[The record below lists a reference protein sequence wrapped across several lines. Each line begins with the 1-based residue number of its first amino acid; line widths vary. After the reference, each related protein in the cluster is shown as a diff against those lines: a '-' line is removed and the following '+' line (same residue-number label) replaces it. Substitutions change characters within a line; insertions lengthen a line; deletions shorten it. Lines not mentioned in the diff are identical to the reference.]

1 MYRGSAGHRFAASY
15 NGRLDLAPA
24 PHPGPAVKKN
34 VQTRYDVSTDRTDA
48 PPIRCRAGPGAP
60 PRYHEGGLRGS
71 GERAQ
76 AAHDAGGPSAL
87 SPGRAAPG
95 DRFQGDAV
103 SSPSELTASPS
114 FSACFHCGLPVPDG
128 ACYPVQ
134 FEGETKAAC
143 CRGCQAVAQ
152 TIIDSGQGAYYHHRT
167 ALPATPQ
174 QAEAELAQLGL
185 YDLPEIQ
192 ESFVRVE
199 AENVREAALILENIV
214 CAACIWLN
222 ERHIAALPGVLSVE
236 INYATRRARV
246 RWDASRIQL
255 SAILKA
261 VSDIGYIAHP
271 FDPGRS
277 DDIHRRERNTAIKRL
292 AIAGLGMMQVMMY
305 ALPTYTATDMTDD
318 IRLMMRWASL
328 ILTIPV
334 VFYSAWPFF
343 IGAWRDLARRLLGMD
358 VPVAL
363 GIGTA
368 FVASVYSTFS
378 GHGEVYYDS
387 VTMFVFLLL
396 TGRFLEMNA
405 RRRAGA
411 AVEELVKLIP
421 AATTRLP
428 RWPARDEEQVPAARL
443 AVGDHVLVR
452 PGETL
457 PADGTV
463 VDGESA
469 VSEALLTG
477 ESLPVT
483 KTAGAKVVG
492 GSLNQSSPLV
502 VRVDRVGA
510 DTRLASIVR
519 LLDRAQSEKPRI
531 GQLAD
536 RAAAWFVGLLLVTT
550 FFIGLAW
557 YHIDASRALWIVVSV
572 LVVTCPCALGLATPA
587 ALTTGTGRL
596 TRLGLLTTRG
606 HALETLARATD
617 LVFDKTGTLTLGRLS
632 VRRVVPLNGRSEEE
646 VRALAASLEA
656 GSEHPIAR
664 AIREAAGAVLAAS
677 DIRNTPG
684 RGVEGVIDG
693 RAYRLGTP
701 RFAAG
706 SDTPPPPPDA
716 DGGESWVALS
726 ENGALIAWIAL
737 ADALRPDAAAA
748 LTALRKQGL
757 RLHLLSGDAAPAVEA
772 VARQLGIDNW
782 RAGAL
787 PEDKLAYVKT
797 LQDEGRIVAM
807 VGDGINDAPVLAG
820 AQVSIAM
827 GEGADVAQAA
837 ADMVMLG
844 SRLGTLAEGIALARK
859 TQQIIRQNLAWALG
873 YNLIAIPAAALGH
886 VTPWLAGIG
895 MSASSL
901 LVVLNALRLS
911 DYGQAPEARPAAGPA
926 YLADR

>member
-1 MYRGSAGHRFAASY
+1 VSH
-15 NGRLDLAPA
+15 
-24 PHPGPAVKKN
+24 PHGL
-34 VQTRYDVSTDRTDA
+34 TDA
-48 PPIRCRAGPGAP
+48 P
-60 PRYHEGGLRGS
+60 
-71 GERAQ
+71 
-76 AAHDAGGPSAL
+76 
-87 SPGRAAPG
+87 
-95 DRFQGDAV
+95 
-103 SSPSELTASPS
+103 S
-114 FSACFHCGLPVPDG
+114 FSGCFHCGLPVPDG
-128 ACYPVQ
+128 AHYPIQ
-134 FEGETKAAC
+134 FENQTKQTC

-152 TIIDSGQGAYYHHRT
+152 TIIDSGQGAYYTHRT
-167 ALPATPQ
+167 ALPATARE
-174 QAEAELAQLGL
+174 AEAELAQMGL

-192 ESFVRVE
+192 ESFVRTE
-199 AENVREAALILENIV
+199 SENIREAALILENIV

-222 ERHIAALPGVLSVE
+222 ERHIAGLPGVLSVE

-246 RWDASRIQL
+246 RWDNSRIQL

-277 DDIHRRERNTAIKRL
+277 DDIYKRERNTAIKRL

-305 ALPTYTATDMTDD
+305 ALPSYTATDMTDE
-318 IRLMMRWASL
+318 IRLLMRWASL
-328 ILTIPV
+328 VLTIPV
-334 VFYSAWPFF
+334 VLYSAWPFF
-343 IGAWRDLARRLLGMD
+343 IGAWRDLKRRMLGMD

-363 GIGTA
+363 GVGTA

-378 GHGEVYYDS
+378 GDGEVYYDS

-428 RWPARDEEQVPAARL
+428 HWPARDEEQVPVARL

-457 PADGTV
+457 PADGV
-463 VDGESA
+463 VVEGDSA
-469 VSEALLTG
+469 VSEAMLTG
-477 ESLPVT
+477 ESLPVS
-483 KTAGAKVVG
+483 KNAHAKVVG
-492 GSLNQSSPLV
+492 GSLNQASPLV
-502 VRVDRVGA
+502 VRVDKLGA

-536 RAAAWFVGLLLVTT
+536 RAAAWFVGLLLLIT
-550 FFIGLAW
+550 FFVGLAW
-557 YHIDASRALWIVVSV
+557 YFVDPSRTLWIVVSI

-587 ALTTGTGRL
+587 ALTTATGRL

-617 LVFDKTGTLTLGRLS
+617 LVFDKTGTLTHGRLS
-632 VRRVVPLNGRSEEE
+632 VRRVVPLGGRSAEE
-646 VRALAASLEA
+646 VGRIAAALEA

-664 AIREAAGAVLAAS
+664 ALCQGLPEAASIPAGN
-677 DIRNTPG
+677 IRNTPG
-684 RGVEGVIDG
+684 RGVEGTISG
-693 RAYRLGTP
+693 RTYRLGSP
-701 RFAAG
+701 RFAAAG
-706 SDTPPPPPDA
+706 APPPES
-716 DGGESWVALS
+716 DGGASWVALAE
-726 ENGALIAWIAL
+726 ENEPIAWFAL
-737 ADALRPDAAAA
+737 ADTPRADADAALSALR
-748 LTALRKQGL
+748 RQGL
-757 RLHLLSGDAAPAVEA
+757 RLHLLSGDAEGAVKA
-772 VARQLGIDNW
+772 TAQQLGIDEW
-782 RAGAL
+782 HAGAL
-787 PEDKLAYVKT
+787 PEDKLAYVKA
-797 LQDEGRIVAM
+797 LQQQGRIVAM

-827 GEGADVAQAA
+827 GEGTDVAQAA

-844 SRLGTLAEGIALARK
+844 SRLATLAEGVALARK
-859 TQQIIRQNLAWALG
+859 TQQIIRQNLGWALG
-873 YNLIAIPAAALGH
+873 YNLIAIPAAALGY
-886 VTPWLAGIG
+886 VTPWMAGIG

-911 DYGQAPEARPAAGPA
+911 DFKHKAMSAPAALRSQPST
-926 YLADR
+926 LR

>member
-1 MYRGSAGHRFAASY
+1 V
-15 NGRLDLAPA
+15 
-24 PHPGPAVKKN
+24 PGGAH
-34 VQTRYDVSTDRTDA
+34 Y
-48 PPIRCRAGPGAP
+48 PI
-60 PRYHEGGLRGS
+60 
-71 GERAQ
+71 
-76 AAHDAGGPSAL
+76 
-87 SPGRAAPG
+87 
-95 DRFQGDAV
+95 
-103 SSPSELTASPS
+103 
-114 FSACFHCGLPVPDG
+114 
-128 ACYPVQ
+128 Q
-134 FEGETKAAC
+134 FEGKTRQAC

-152 TIIDSGQGAYYHHRT
+152 TIIDSGQGAYYTHRT
-167 ALPATPQ
+167 VLPASPQ

-192 ESFVRVE
+192 ESFVRTE
-199 AENVREAALILENIV
+199 TENIREAALILENIV

-222 ERHIAALPGVLSVE
+222 ERHIAGLPGVLSVE

-246 RWDASRIQL
+246 RWDNSRIQL

-277 DDIHRRERNTAIKRL
+277 DDIYKRERNTAIKRL

-305 ALPTYTATDMTDD
+305 ALPTYTATDMSAD
-318 IRLMMRWASL
+318 IRLLMSWASL
-328 ILTIPV
+328 VLTIPV
-334 VFYSAWPFF
+334 VGYSAWPFF
-343 IGAWRDLARRLLGMD
+343 IGAWRDLKRRTLGMD

-363 GIGTA
+363 GVGTA

-378 GHGEVYYDS
+378 SHGEVYYDS

-405 RRRAGA
+405 RRRAGV

-428 RWPARDEEQVPAARL
+428 DWPARNEEQVPVARL
-443 AVGDHVLVR
+443 AAGDHVLVR

-457 PADGTV
+457 PADGVV
-463 VDGESA
+463 VDGDSA
-469 VSEALLTG
+469 VSEAMLTG
-477 ESLPVT
+477 ESQPVS
-483 KTAGAKVVG
+483 KGVRAHVVG
-492 GSLNQSSPLV
+492 GSLNQASPLV
-502 VRVDRVGA
+502 VRVDRLGA

-536 RAAAWFVGLLLVTT
+536 RAAAWFVGLLLLITLGV
-550 FFIGLAW
+550 GLAW
-557 YHIDASRALWIVVSV
+557 IVIDPSKALWIVVSV

-587 ALTTGTGRL
+587 ALTTATGRL

-617 LVFDKTGTLTLGRLS
+617 LVFDKTGTLTHGRLS
-632 VRRVVPLNGRSEEE
+632 VRRVVPLGGRSEAE
-646 VRALAASLEA
+646 VSTIAAALEA
-656 GSEHPIAR
+656 GSEHPIAK
-664 AIREAAGAVLAAS
+664 ALREAATPIATAS
-677 DIRNTPG
+677 LVRNTPG
-684 RGVEGVIDG
+684 RGVEGHIDG
-693 RAYRLGTP
+693 HTYRLGSP
-701 RFAAG
+701 RFTAANE
-706 SDTPPPPPDA
+706 TPPAPPES
-716 DGGESWVALS
+716 DGGASWVALADES
-726 ENGALIAWIAL
+726 GLIAWFAL
-737 ADALRPDAAAA
+737 ADTPRTDAPAA
-748 LTALRKQGL
+748 LAALQRQGL
-757 RLHLLSGDAAPAVEA
+757 RLHLLSGDAEA
-772 VARQLGIDNW
+772 TVRNTAQQLGIADW
-782 RAGAL
+782 HAGAL

-844 SRLGTLAEGIALARK
+844 SRLGTLADGVALARK
-859 TQQIIRQNLAWALG
+859 TQRIIRENLGWALA
-873 YNLIAIPAAALGH
+873 YNLVAIPAAALGH
-886 VTPWLAGIG
+886 VTPWIAGIG

-911 DYGQAPEARPAAGPA
+911 DFRPHNEAARGKMQDPALKSQGARP
-926 YLADR
+926 

>member
-1 MYRGSAGHRFAASY
+1 MSDSSE
-15 NGRLDLAPA
+15 RLMNA
-24 PHPGPAVKKN
+24 
-34 VQTRYDVSTDRTDA
+34 
-48 PPIRCRAGPGAP
+48 
-60 PRYHEGGLRGS
+60 
-71 GERAQ
+71 
-76 AAHDAGGPSAL
+76 
-87 SPGRAAPG
+87 
-95 DRFQGDAV
+95 
-103 SSPSELTASPS
+103 PS

-128 ACYPVQ
+128 AAYPIHH
-134 FEGETKAAC
+134 ESETHAAC

-152 TIIDSGQGAYYHHRT
+152 TIIDSGQGAYYTHRT

-192 ESFVRVE
+192 ESFVKTE
-199 AENVREAALILENIV
+199 AENIREAALILENIV

-246 RWDASRIQL
+246 RWDNSRIAL
-255 SAILKA
+255 SSILKA

-277 DDIHRRERNTAIKRL
+277 DEIHARERNTAIKRL

-318 IRLMMRWASL
+318 IRRLMSWASL
-328 ILTIPV
+328 VLTIPV
-334 VFYSAWPFF
+334 VLYSAWPFF
-343 IGAWRDLARRLLGMD
+343 IGAWRDFRRRTLGMD

-363 GIGTA
+363 GVGTA
-368 FVASVYSTFS
+368 FAASVYSTFS

-421 AATTRLP
+421 AIATHLP
-428 RWPARDEEQVPAARL
+428 NWPARDETQVPVARL

-457 PADGTV
+457 PADGIV
-463 VDGESA
+463 VEGDSA
-469 VSEALLTG
+469 VSEAMLTG

-483 KTAGAKVVG
+483 KTRHARVVG
-492 GSLNQSSPLV
+492 GSLNQASPLIV
-502 VRVDRVGA
+502 KVEKLGA
-510 DTRLASIVR
+510 DTRLAAIVR

-536 RAAAWFVGLLLVTT
+536 RAAAWFVGLLLVITALV
-550 FFIGLAW
+550 GAAW
-557 YHIDASRALWIVVSV
+557 YVIDPSRALWIVVSV

-617 LVFDKTGTLTLGRLS
+617 LVLDKTGTLTLGRLS
-632 VRRVVPLNGRSEEE
+632 VRRVVTVDGRDADA
-646 VRALAASLEA
+646 VRVLAAALET

-664 AIREAAGAVLAAS
+664 ALREGVAT
-677 DIRNTPG
+677 DIHATDLRNTPG
-684 RGVEGVIDG
+684 LGVEGRIG
-693 RAYRLGTP
+693 ACHYKLGAP
-701 RFAAG
+701 RFAAP
-706 SDTPPPPPDA
+706 DAVPPDA
-716 DGGESWVALS
+716 DGDAS
-726 ENGALIAWIAL
+726 WIAL
-737 ADALRPDAAAA
+737 ARDGRTLAWFALADTPRPDAAAA
-748 LTALRKQGL
+748 LATLAAQGL
-757 RLHLLSGDAAPAVEA
+757 RLHLLSGDAEPAVRA
-772 VARQLGIDNW
+772 AAAQFGIDDW

-787 PEDKLAYVKT
+787 PEDKLAYVKA
-797 LQDEGRIVAM
+797 LQARGRIVAM

-844 SRLGTLAEGIALARK
+844 NRFATLAEGVALARK
-859 TQQIIRQNLAWALG
+859 TQKIIRENLGWALG
-873 YNLIAIPAAALGH
+873 YNLVAIPAAALGH
-886 VTPWLAGIG
+886 VTPWIAGIG

-911 DYGQAPEARPAAGPA
+911 DFKPVAPPPVREAAAVP
-926 YLADR
+926 R

>member
-1 MYRGSAGHRFAASY
+1 LG
-15 NGRLDLAPA
+15 
-24 PHPGPAVKKN
+24 
-34 VQTRYDVSTDRTDA
+34 
-48 PPIRCRAGPGAP
+48 
-60 PRYHEGGLRGS
+60 
-71 GERAQ
+71 
-76 AAHDAGGPSAL
+76 
-87 SPGRAAPG
+87 
-95 DRFQGDAV
+95 
-103 SSPSELTASPS
+103 
-114 FSACFHCGLPVPDG
+114 CFHCGLPVPDG
-128 ACYPVQ
+128 AHYPIQ
-134 FEGETKAAC
+134 FESETKQAC

-152 TIIDSGQGAYYHHRT
+152 TIIDSGQGAYYTHRT
-167 ALPATPQ
+167 VLPATPQ
-174 QAEAELAQLGL
+174 QAESELAQLGL

-199 AENVREAALILENIV
+199 AENIREAALILENIV

-222 ERHIAALPGVLSVE
+222 ERHIAGLPGVLSVE

-246 RWDASRIQL
+246 RWDNSRIQL

-318 IRLMMRWASL
+318 IRLLMSWASL

-334 VFYSAWPFF
+334 VVYSAWPFF
-343 IGAWRDLARRLLGMD
+343 IGAWRDFKRRMLGMD

-363 GIGTA
+363 GVGTA
-368 FVASVYSTFS
+368 FVASVYSTFT

-428 RWPARDEEQVPAARL
+428 NWPARDEEQVPVARL

-457 PADGTV
+457 PADGEV
-463 VDGESA
+463 VEGDSA
-469 VSEALLTG
+469 VSEAMLTG
-477 ESLPVT
+477 ESLPVS
-483 KTAGAKVVG
+483 KSVHAKVVG
-492 GSLNQSSPLV
+492 GSLNQASPLV
-502 VRVDRVGA
+502 VRVDKLGA

-536 RAAAWFVGLLLVTT
+536 RAAAWFVGLLLVITVVV
-550 FFIGLAW
+550 GLAW
-557 YHIDASRALWIVVSV
+557 YLIDPSRTLWIVVSI

-617 LVFDKTGTLTLGRLS
+617 LVFDKTGTLTHGRLS
-632 VRRVVPLNGRSEEE
+632 VRRVLPLGGRSAED
-646 VRALAASLEA
+646 VSRIAAALEA

-664 AIREAAGAVLAAS
+664 ALREAGSASLSAS
-677 DIRNTPG
+677 DVRNTPG
-684 RGVEGVIDG
+684 RGVEGLIDG
-693 RAYRLGTP
+693 QIYRLGSP
-701 RFAAG
+701 RYAAAG
-706 SDTPPPPPDA
+706 QTLPESDGDQYPESGHA
-716 DGGESWVALS
+716 SWVALAQGD
-726 ENGALIAWIAL
+726 ETIAWFAL
-737 ADALRPDAAAA
+737 ADTLRADAAAA
-748 LTALRKQGL
+748 LAALQQQGV
-757 RLHLLSGDAAPAVEA
+757 RLHLLSGDAEPAVKA
-772 VARQLGIDNW
+772 VAQQLGIDEW
-782 RAGAL
+782 HAGAL
-787 PEDKLAYVKT
+787 PEDKLAYVKE
-797 LQDEGRIVAM
+797 LQQQGRIVAM

-844 SRLGTLAEGIALARK
+844 SRLATLAEGVALARK
-859 TQQIIRQNLAWALG
+859 TQRIIRQNLGWALG
-873 YNLIAIPAAALGH
+873 YNLIAIPAAALGY
-886 VTPWLAGIG
+886 VTPWIAGIG

-911 DYGQAPEARPAAGPA
+911 EFKQEAKPAPVALRSQLSTP
-926 YLADR
+926 R

>member
-1 MYRGSAGHRFAASY
+1 MSTS
-15 NGRLDLAPA
+15 
-24 PHPGPAVKKN
+24 PGL
-34 VQTRYDVSTDRTDA
+34 TDA
-48 PPIRCRAGPGAP
+48 P
-60 PRYHEGGLRGS
+60 
-71 GERAQ
+71 
-76 AAHDAGGPSAL
+76 
-87 SPGRAAPG
+87 
-95 DRFQGDAV
+95 
-103 SSPSELTASPS
+103 S
-114 FSACFHCGLPVPDG
+114 FSGCFHCGLPVPDG
-128 ACYPVQ
+128 AHYPIQ
-134 FEGETKAAC
+134 FEAETKQAC

-152 TIIDSGQGAYYHHRT
+152 TIIDSGQGAYYTHRT
-167 ALPATPQ
+167 VLPATPRE
-174 QAEAELAQLGL
+174 AEAELAQLGL

-192 ESFVRVE
+192 ESFVRTE
-199 AENVREAALILENIV
+199 SEHVREAALILENIV

-246 RWDASRIQL
+246 RWDNSRIQL

-318 IRLMMRWASL
+318 VRLLMSWASL
-328 ILTIPV
+328 VLTIPV
-334 VFYSAWPFF
+334 VGYSAWPFF
-343 IGAWRDLARRLLGMD
+343 IGAWRDVKRRMLGMD

-363 GIGTA
+363 GVGTA

-428 RWPARDEEQVPAARL
+428 HWPARDEEQVPVARL

-457 PADGTV
+457 PADGEV
-463 VDGESA
+463 VEGDSA
-469 VSEALLTG
+469 VSEAMLTG
-477 ESLPVT
+477 ESLPVS
-483 KTAGAKVVG
+483 KTVHSKVVG
-492 GSLNQSSPLV
+492 GSLNQASPLV
-502 VRVDRVGA
+502 VRVDKLGA

-536 RAAAWFVGLLLVTT
+536 RAAAWFVGLLLVITVAV
-550 FFIGLAW
+550 GLAW
-557 YHIDASRALWIVVSV
+557 YVIDPSRTLWIVVSI

-617 LVFDKTGTLTLGRLS
+617 LVFDKTGTLTHGRLS
-632 VRRVVPLNGRSEEE
+632 VRRVLPLGGRSADE
-646 VRALAASLEA
+646 VTRIAAALEA

-664 AIREAAGAVLAAS
+664 ALRDAGSASLNAS
-677 DIRNTPG
+677 DVRNTPG
-684 RGVEGVIDG
+684 RGVEGTIDG
-693 RAYRLGTP
+693 QRYRLGSP
-701 RFAAG
+701 RYAAAG
-706 SDTPPPPPDA
+706 AMPLESA
-716 DGGESWVALS
+716 GGEHPESAHASWVALAQGD
-726 ENGALIAWIAL
+726 ETLAWFAL
-737 ADALRPDAAAA
+737 ADTLRADAPAA
-748 LTALRKQGL
+748 LAALQQLGV
-757 RLHLLSGDAAPAVEA
+757 RLHLLSGDAEPAVKA
-772 VARQLGIDNW
+772 VAQQLGIAEW
-782 RAGAL
+782 HAGAL
-787 PEDKLAYVKT
+787 PEDKLAYVKA
-797 LQDEGRIVAM
+797 LQQQGRIVAM

-844 SRLGTLAEGIALARK
+844 SRLATLAEGVSLARK
-859 TQQIIRQNLAWALG
+859 TQRIIRQNLGWALG
-873 YNLIAIPAAALGH
+873 YNLVAIPAAALGY
-886 VTPWLAGIG
+886 VTPWMAGIG

-911 DYGQAPEARPAAGPA
+911 DFKQPVRGEASGVKNTALMPYP
-926 YLADR
+926 

>member
-1 MYRGSAGHRFAASY
+1 MSISP
-15 NGRLDLAPA
+15 RLM
-24 PHPGPAVKKN
+24 
-34 VQTRYDVSTDRTDA
+34 DA
-48 PPIRCRAGPGAP
+48 
-60 PRYHEGGLRGS
+60 
-71 GERAQ
+71 
-76 AAHDAGGPSAL
+76 
-87 SPGRAAPG
+87 
-95 DRFQGDAV
+95 
-103 SSPSELTASPS
+103 PS
-114 FSACFHCGLPVPDG
+114 FSGCFHCGLPVPDG
-128 ACYPVQ
+128 THYPIQ
-134 FEGETKAAC
+134 FENTVKQAC
-143 CRGCQAVAQ
+143 CKGCQAVAQ
-152 TIIDSGQGAYYHHRT
+152 TIIDSGQGAYYTHRT
-167 ALPATPQ
+167 VLPATQ
-174 QAEAELAQLGL
+174 KQAEAELAQLGL

-199 AENVREAALILENIV
+199 ADNIREAALILENIV

-246 RWDASRIQL
+246 RWDNSRIQL

-261 VSDIGYIAHP
+261 VSEIGYIAHP

-277 DDIHRRERNTAIKRL
+277 DDIYKRERNTAIKRL

-305 ALPTYTATDMTDD
+305 ALPTYTATDMTAD
-318 IRLMMRWASL
+318 IRILMRWASL
-328 ILTIPV
+328 VLTIPV
-334 VFYSAWPFF
+334 VMYSAWPFF
-343 IGAWRDLARRLLGMD
+343 IGAWRDLRRRTLGMD

-368 FVASVYSTFS
+368 FLASVYNTFS
-378 GHGEVYYDS
+378 GSGLAGSGEVYYDS
-387 VTMFVFLLL
+387 VAMFVFFLL

-428 RWPARDEEQVPAARL
+428 NWPARDEEQIPVARL
-443 AVGDHVLVR
+443 TVGDHVLVR

-457 PADGTV
+457 PADGVV
-463 VDGESA
+463 VDGNSA
-469 VSEALLTG
+469 VNEAMLTG
-477 ESLPVT
+477 ESRPVS
-483 KTAGAKVVG
+483 KAVHARVVG
-492 GSLNQSSPLV
+492 GSLNQASPLV
-502 VRVDRVGA
+502 VQVDKLGA
-510 DTRLASIVR
+510 DTRLAAIVR

-536 RAAAWFVGLLLVTT
+536 RAAAWFVGLLLIITT
-550 FFIGLAW
+550 IVGFVW
-557 YHIDASRALWIVVSV
+557 YAIDPSKVLWIVVSI

-617 LVFDKTGTLTLGRLS
+617 LVFDKTGTLTHGQLS
-632 VRRVVPLNGRSEEE
+632 VSRVVPLGGRSESE
-646 VRALAASLEA
+646 VRALATALEA

-664 AIREAAGAVLAAS
+664 ALRMTDYPTFSAS
-677 DIRNTPG
+677 EIRNTPG
-684 RGVEGVIDG
+684 RGVEGTING
-693 RAYRLGTP
+693 RTYRVGSP
-701 RFAAG
+701 RFAAQ
-706 SDTPPPPPDA
+706 TEQPPAPPEQTSE
-716 DGGESWVALS
+716 ESWVALGDES
-726 ENGALIAWIAL
+726 GLIAWFAL
-737 ADALRPDAAAA
+737 ADSLRADAAAS
-748 LTALRKQGL
+748 LIALRQQGL
-757 RLHLLSGDAAPAVEA
+757 RLHLLSGDGEAAVQAIA
-772 VARQLGIDNW
+772 QQLGITEW

-797 LQDEGRIVAM
+797 LQQQGRIVAM

-844 SRLGTLAEGIALARK
+844 GRLATLADGVALARK
-859 TQQIIRQNLAWALG
+859 TQRIIRQNLGWALG

-886 VTPWLAGIG
+886 VTPWIAGIG

-911 DYGQAPEARPAAGPA
+911 DFKHGS
-926 YLADR
+926 D

>member
-1 MYRGSAGHRFAASY
+1 MS
-15 NGRLDLAPA
+15 N
-24 PHPGPAVKKN
+24 
-34 VQTRYDVSTDRTDA
+34 
-48 PPIRCRAGPGAP
+48 
-60 PRYHEGGLRGS
+60 
-71 GERAQ
+71 
-76 AAHDAGGPSAL
+76 
-87 SPGRAAPG
+87 SPGLV
-95 DRFQGDAV
+95 DA
-103 SSPSELTASPS
+103 PS
-114 FSACFHCGLPVPDG
+114 FSGCFHCGLPVPDG
-128 ACYPVQ
+128 AHYPIQ
-134 FEGETKAAC
+134 FEGETKQAC

-152 TIIDSGQGAYYHHRT
+152 TIIDSGQGAYYTHRT
-167 ALPATPQ
+167 ALPATPRE
-174 QAEAELAQLGL
+174 AEAELAQLGL

-222 ERHIAALPGVLSVE
+222 ERHIAGLPGVLSVE

-246 RWDASRIQL
+246 RWDNSRIQL

-277 DDIHRRERNTAIKRL
+277 DDIYKRERNTAIKRL

-305 ALPTYTATDMTDD
+305 ALPTYTATDMSVD
-318 IRLMMRWASL
+318 IRLLMNWASL
-328 ILTIPV
+328 VLTIPV
-334 VFYSAWPFF
+334 VLYSAWPFF
-343 IGAWRDLARRLLGMD
+343 IGAWRDLKRRTLGMD

-363 GIGTA
+363 GVGTA
-368 FVASVYSTFS
+368 FVASVYATFF

-387 VTMFVFLLL
+387 VTMFIFLLL

-428 RWPARDEEQVPAARL
+428 NWPARDEEQVPVARL
-443 AVGDHVLVR
+443 VVGDHVLVR

-457 PADGTV
+457 PADGV
-463 VDGESA
+463 VIDGDSA
-469 VSEALLTG
+469 VSEAMLTG
-477 ESLPVT
+477 ESLPVS
-483 KTAGAKVVG
+483 KTIHSKVVG
-492 GSLNQSSPLV
+492 GSLNQASPLV
-502 VRVDRVGA
+502 VRVEKLGA

-536 RAAAWFVGLLLVTT
+536 RAAAWFVGLLLLITVLVGV
-550 FFIGLAW
+550 IW
-557 YHIDASRALWIVVSV
+557 YVVDPSKVLWIVVSI

-587 ALTTGTGRL
+587 ALTTATGRL

-632 VRRVVPLNGRSEEE
+632 VRRVITLNGRSEEE
-646 VRALAASLEA
+646 VSALAAALEA
-656 GSEHPIAR
+656 GSEHPIAKALRQDR
-664 AIREAAGAVLAAS
+664 AEGERLAAYPSRVLREAAAS
-677 DIRNTPG
+677 TLTASQIRNTPG
-684 RGVEGVIDG
+684 RGVEGTIGEQV
-693 RAYRLGTP
+693 YRLGAP
-701 RFAAG
+701 RFAAP
-706 SDTPPPPPDA
+706 DHTPPEVA
-716 DGGESWVALS
+716 DGASWVALAEGS
-726 ENGALIAWIAL
+726 ELIAWFAL
-737 ADALRPDAAAA
+737 ADTPRADAPAA
-748 LTALRKQGL
+748 LAALKAQGL
-757 RLHLLSGDAAPAVEA
+757 RLHLLSGDAEGAVKTTA
-772 VARQLGIDNW
+772 QQLGITDW
-782 RAGAL
+782 HAGAL
-787 PEDKLAYVKT
+787 PEDKLAYVKA
-797 LQDEGRIVAM
+797 LQQQGRIVAM

-844 SRLGTLAEGIALARK
+844 SRLATLADGVALARK
-859 TQQIIRQNLAWALG
+859 TQHIIRQNLGWALG
-873 YNLIAIPAAALGH
+873 YNLIAIPAAAFGH

-895 MSASSL
+895 MSVSSL

-911 DYGQAPEARPAAGPA
+911 DYKPSPIAAVPAPPTPLTAPR
-926 YLADR
+926 

>member
-1 MYRGSAGHRFAASY
+1 MSDSRG
-15 NGRLDLAPA
+15 L
-24 PHPGPAVKKN
+24 V
-34 VQTRYDVSTDRTDA
+34 DA
-48 PPIRCRAGPGAP
+48 
-60 PRYHEGGLRGS
+60 
-71 GERAQ
+71 
-76 AAHDAGGPSAL
+76 
-87 SPGRAAPG
+87 
-95 DRFQGDAV
+95 
-103 SSPSELTASPS
+103 PS

-128 ACYPVQ
+128 AHYPIQ
-134 FEGETKAAC
+134 FEGESRQTC

-152 TIIDSGQGAYYHHRT
+152 TIIDSGQGAYYTHRT
-167 ALPATPQ
+167 ALPATPK

-199 AENVREAALILENIV
+199 TENIREAALILENIV

-222 ERHIAALPGVLSVE
+222 ERHIAGLPGVLSVE

-246 RWDASRIQL
+246 RWDNSRIQL

-277 DDIHRRERNTAIKRL
+277 DDIYRRERNTAIKRL

-305 ALPTYTATDMTDD
+305 ALPTYTATDMSID
-318 IRLMMRWASL
+318 IRLLMQWASL
-328 ILTIPV
+328 VLTIPV
-334 VFYSAWPFF
+334 VLYSAWPFF
-343 IGAWRDLARRLLGMD
+343 IGAWRDLRRRTLGMD

-363 GIGTA
+363 GVGTA
-368 FVASVYSTFS
+368 FLASIHSTFT

-421 AATTRLP
+421 AAATRLP
-428 RWPARDEEQVPAARL
+428 HWPAHDEEQVPVARL

-457 PADGTV
+457 PADGV
-463 VDGESA
+463 VVEGNSA
-469 VSEALLTG
+469 VNEAMLTG
-477 ESLPVT
+477 ESLPVS
-483 KTAGAKVVG
+483 KTMHARVVG
-492 GSLNQSSPLV
+492 GSLNQASPLV
-502 VRVDRVGA
+502 VQVDRLGA

-531 GQLAD
+531 GKLAD
-536 RAAAWFVGLLLVTT
+536 RAAAWFVGLLLLITVAV
-550 FFIGLAW
+550 GLTW
-557 YHIDASRALWIVVSV
+557 YVIDPSKALWIVVSV

-587 ALTTGTGRL
+587 ALTTATGRL

-617 LVFDKTGTLTLGRLS
+617 LVFDKTGTLSHGQLS
-632 VRRVVPLNGRSEEE
+632 VRGVVPLGGRSAAE
-646 VRALAASLEA
+646 VSALAAALEA

-664 AIREAAGAVLAAS
+664 VLRETATSPRNAS
-677 DIRNTPG
+677 RIRNTPG
-684 RGVEGVIDG
+684 GGVEGTIDG
-693 RAYRLGTP
+693 REYRLGSP
-701 RFAAG
+701 RFAAQTE
-706 SDTPPPPPDA
+706 SPPAPPEQGGGENPKSGHEYPDN
-716 DGGESWVALS
+716 GHESWVALADAS
-726 ENGALIAWIAL
+726 GLIAWFAL
-737 ADALRPDAAAA
+737 ADTLRPDAADA
-748 LTALRKQGL
+748 LASLREQGL
-757 RLHLLSGDAAPAVEA
+757 HLHLLSGDAEA
-772 VARQLGIDNW
+772 TVMRTAQQLGISAW

-787 PEDKLAYVKT
+787 PEDKLAYVKA
-797 LQDEGRIVAM
+797 LQAQGRIVAM

-827 GEGADVAQAA
+827 GEGTDVAQAA

-844 SRLGTLAEGIALARK
+844 GRLATLADGIALARK

-873 YNLIAIPAAALGH
+873 YNLVAIPAAALGH
-886 VTPWLAGIG
+886 VTPWIAGIG

-911 DYGQAPEARPAAGPA
+911 GFRNHPAAEPSVARPP
-926 YLADR
+926 LAIRTLFPRSED

>member
-1 MYRGSAGHRFAASY
+1 M
-15 NGRLDLAPA
+15 N
-24 PHPGPAVKKN
+24 
-34 VQTRYDVSTDRTDA
+34 A
-48 PPIRCRAGPGAP
+48 PPF
-60 PRYHEGGLRGS
+60 S
-71 GERAQ
+71 G
-76 AAHDAGGPSAL
+76 
-87 SPGRAAPG
+87 
-95 DRFQGDAV
+95 
-103 SSPSELTASPS
+103 
-114 FSACFHCGLPVPDG
+114 CFHCGLPVPDG
-128 ACYPVQ
+128 AHYPIQ
-134 FEGETKAAC
+134 FEGQTRDAC

-152 TIIDSGQGAYYHHRT
+152 TIIDSGQGAYYTHRT

-192 ESFVRVE
+192 ESFVRIE
-199 AENVREAALILENIV
+199 AENIREAALILENIV

-222 ERHIAALPGVLSVE
+222 ERHIAGLPGVLSVE

-246 RWDASRIQL
+246 RWDNSRIQL

-277 DDIHRRERNTAIKRL
+277 DDIYKRERNTAIKRL

-305 ALPTYTATDMTDD
+305 ALPAYTATDMTDD
-318 IRLMMRWASL
+318 IRLLLRWASL

-334 VFYSAWPFF
+334 VGYSAWPFF
-343 IGAWRDLARRLLGMD
+343 IGAWRDLKRRTLGMD

-363 GIGTA
+363 GVGTA

-387 VTMFVFLLL
+387 VTMFIFLLL

-428 RWPARDEEQVPAARL
+428 NWPLRDEEQVPVARL

-457 PADGTV
+457 PADGEV
-463 VDGESA
+463 VEGDSA
-469 VSEALLTG
+469 VSEAMLTG
-477 ESLPVT
+477 ESLPVS
-483 KTAGAKVVG
+483 KSVHAKVVG
-492 GSLNQSSPLV
+492 GSLNQASPLV
-502 VRVDRVGA
+502 VRVDKLGA
-510 DTRLASIVR
+510 DTRLAAIVR

-536 RAAAWFVGLLLVTT
+536 RAAAWFVGLLLAITVAV
-550 FFIGLAW
+550 GLVW
-557 YHIDASRALWIVVSV
+557 YAIDPSKVLWIVVSI

-587 ALTTGTGRL
+587 ALTTATGRL

-617 LVFDKTGTLTLGRLS
+617 LVFDKTGTLTHGRLS
-632 VRRVVPLNGRSEEE
+632 VRRVVPLGGRGESE
-646 VRALAASLEA
+646 VSAIAAALEA

-664 AIREAAGAVLAAS
+664 ALRGDRPESDKSQQPFGLSLSKPRAHSEMPFDKLRANGELNSSTFSAS

-684 RGVEGVIDG
+684 RGVEGTLDSRV
-693 RAYRLGTP
+693 YRIGSP
-701 RFAAG
+701 RFVAA
-706 SDTPPPPPDA
+706 SETPPES
-716 DGGESWVALS
+716 DGGASWVALA
-726 ENGALIAWIAL
+726 EGNELIAWFAL
-737 ADALRPDAAAA
+737 ADTPRADAPAA
-748 LTALRKQGL
+748 LAALRKQGL
-757 RLHLLSGDAAPAVEA
+757 RLHLVSGDAEGAVKA
-772 VARQLGIDNW
+772 TAQQLGIADW
-782 RAGAL
+782 HAGAL
-787 PEDKLAYVKT
+787 PEDKLAYVKA
-797 LQDEGRIVAM
+797 LQGEGRIVAM

-844 SRLGTLAEGIALARK
+844 SRLATLADGVALARK
-859 TQQIIRQNLAWALG
+859 TQQIIRQNLGWALA
-873 YNLIAIPAAALGH
+873 YNLVAIPAAALGY

-901 LVVLNALRLS
+901 LVVLNALRLTDFKHKES
-911 DYGQAPEARPAAGPA
+911 GIGIQDSGDERPKATPLLPES
-926 YLADR
+926 

>member
-1 MYRGSAGHRFAASY
+1 V
-15 NGRLDLAPA
+15 NAPSFL
-24 PHPGPAVKKN
+24 PVE
-34 VQTRYDVSTDRTDA
+34 RTDA
-48 PPIRCRAGPGAP
+48 P
-60 PRYHEGGLRGS
+60 
-71 GERAQ
+71 
-76 AAHDAGGPSAL
+76 
-87 SPGRAAPG
+87 
-95 DRFQGDAV
+95 
-103 SSPSELTASPS
+103 
-114 FSACFHCGLPVPDG
+114 CFHCGLPVPPGAHYPIRVDG
-128 ACYPVQ
+128 DTR
-134 FEGETKAAC
+134 EAC

-152 TIIDSGQGAYYHHRT
+152 TILDSGQGAYYTHRT

-199 AENVREAALILENIV
+199 AENIREAALILENIV

-246 RWDASRIQL
+246 RWDNSRIQL

-305 ALPTYTATDMTDD
+305 ALPTYTATDMTDE
-318 IRLMMRWASL
+318 IRRLMGWASL
-328 ILTIPV
+328 VLTIPV
-334 VFYSAWPFF
+334 VLYSAWPFF
-343 IGAWRDLARRLLGMD
+343 LGAWRDLRRRMLGMD

-363 GIGTA
+363 GVGTA
-368 FVASVYSTFS
+368 FLASVYSSFS
-378 GHGEVYYDS
+378 GHGEIYYDS
-387 VTMFVFLLL
+387 VTMFIFLLL

-428 RWPARDEEQVPAARL
+428 RWPARDEEQVPVARL
-443 AVGDHVLVR
+443 AVGEHVLVR

-457 PADGTV
+457 PADGV
-463 VDGESA
+463 VVEGDSA
-469 VSEALLTG
+469 VSEAMLTG
-477 ESLPVT
+477 ESLPVS
-483 KTAGAKVVG
+483 KTAGARVVG
-492 GSLNQSSPLV
+492 GSLNQASPLV
-502 VRVDRVGA
+502 IQIERLGA

-536 RAAAWFVGLLLVTT
+536 RAAAWFVGLLLFVTVLV
-550 FFIGLAW
+550 GAAW
-557 YHIDASRALWIVVSV
+557 YVIDPGKALWIVVSV

-587 ALTTGTGRL
+587 ALTTATGRL

-632 VRRVVPLNGRSEEE
+632 VRRVVPLDGHGTAEAG
-646 VRALAASLEA
+646 ALAAALEA

-664 AIREAAGAVLAAS
+664 ALREHATATEPAHA
-677 DIRNTPG
+677 IRNTPG
-684 RGVEGVIDG
+684 RGVEGTIAGHV
-693 RAYRLGTP
+693 YRLGTP
-701 RFAAG
+701 QFAVGDAA
-706 SDTPPPPPDA
+706 PPVAPDA
-716 DGGESWVALS
+716 NDGASWILLAAS
-726 ENGALIAWIAL
+726 GRPIAWFAL
-737 ADALRPDAAAA
+737 ADTPRPDTASALDALRA
-748 LTALRKQGL
+748 QGL
-757 RLHLLSGDAAPAVEA
+757 RLHLLSGDAEAA
-772 VARQLGIDNW
+772 VAATARQFGIADW
-782 RAGAL
+782 HAGAL
-787 PEDKLAYVKT
+787 PEAKLAYVKS
-797 LQDEGRIVAM
+797 LQAEGRIVAM

-837 ADMVMLG
+837 ADMIMLG
-844 SRLGTLAEGIALARK
+844 SRLATLSEGVALARK
-859 TQQIIRQNLAWALG
+859 TQRIIRENLGWALG

-886 VTPWLAGIG
+886 VTPWIAGIG

-911 DYGQAPEARPAAGPA
+911 EFKMGVSGER
-926 YLADR
+926 

>member
-1 MYRGSAGHRFAASY
+1 M
-15 NGRLDLAPA
+15 
-24 PHPGPAVKKN
+24 
-34 VQTRYDVSTDRTDA
+34 
-48 PPIRCRAGPGAP
+48 
-60 PRYHEGGLRGS
+60 
-71 GERAQ
+71 
-76 AAHDAGGPSAL
+76 
-87 SPGRAAPG
+87 
-95 DRFQGDAV
+95 
-103 SSPSELTASPS
+103 
-114 FSACFHCGLPVPDG
+114 
-128 ACYPVQ
+128 
-134 FEGETKAAC
+134 
-143 CRGCQAVAQ
+143 
-152 TIIDSGQGAYYHHRT
+152 
-167 ALPATPQ
+167 
-174 QAEAELAQLGL
+174 

-199 AENVREAALILENIV
+199 AENIREAALILENIV

-222 ERHIAALPGVLSVE
+222 ERHIAGLPGVLSVE

-246 RWDASRIQL
+246 RWDNSRIQL

-277 DDIHRRERNTAIKRL
+277 DDIHQRERNTAIKRL

-318 IRLMMRWASL
+318 IRLLMSWASL

-334 VFYSAWPFF
+334 VGYSAWPFF
-343 IGAWRDLARRLLGMD
+343 IGAWRDLKRRMLGMD

-363 GIGTA
+363 GVGTA

-378 GHGEVYYDS
+378 GQGEVYYDS
-387 VTMFVFLLL
+387 VTMFIFLLL

-428 RWPARDEEQVPAARL
+428 NWPARDEEQVPVARL

-457 PADGTV
+457 PADGLV
-463 VDGESA
+463 VEGDSA
-469 VSEALLTG
+469 VSEAMLTG
-477 ESLPVT
+477 ESLPVS
-483 KTAGAKVVG
+483 KTVRSKVVG
-492 GSLNQSSPLV
+492 GSLNQASPLV
-502 VRVDRVGA
+502 VRVDKLGA

-536 RAAAWFVGLLLVTT
+536 RAAAWFVGLLLLITVLV
-550 FFIGLAW
+550 GLAW
-557 YHIDASRALWIVVSV
+557 YVIDPSRTLWIVVSI

-587 ALTTGTGRL
+587 ALTTATGRL

-617 LVFDKTGTLTLGRLS
+617 LVFDKTGTLTHGRLS
-632 VRRVVPLNGRSEEE
+632 VRRVVPLGGRGTEAVSQI
-646 VRALAASLEA
+646 AAALEA

-664 AIREAAGAVLAAS
+664 ALREAASPSITAQQV
-677 DIRNTPG
+677 RNTPG
-684 RGVEGVIDG
+684 RGVEGTISG
-693 RAYRLGTP
+693 HTYRLGSP
-701 RFAAG
+701 RFAAAG
-706 SDTPPPPPDA
+706 ETPPES
-716 DGGESWVALS
+716 DGGESWVALAE
-726 ENGALIAWIAL
+726 ENELIAWFAL
-737 ADALRPDAAAA
+737 ADTPRADAPAA
-748 LTALRKQGL
+748 LAALQRLGL
-757 RLHLLSGDAAPAVEA
+757 RLHLLSGDAEAAVKTTA
-772 VARQLGIDNW
+772 AQLGITEW
-782 RAGAL
+782 HAGAL
-787 PEDKLAYVKT
+787 PEDKLAYVKA
-797 LQDEGRIVAM
+797 LQQQGRIVAM

-844 SRLGTLAEGIALARK
+844 SRLGTLAEGVALARK
-859 TQQIIRQNLAWALG
+859 TQQIIRQNLGWALG
-873 YNLIAIPAAALGH
+873 YNLIAIPAAALGY
-886 VTPWLAGIG
+886 VTPWIAGIG

-911 DYGQAPEARPAAGPA
+911 DFKSRESGISIQDSEKKPLEATALNLTP
-926 YLADR
+926 DR

>member
-1 MYRGSAGHRFAASY
+1 MSNS
-15 NGRLDLAPA
+15 
-24 PHPGPAVKKN
+24 PGLV
-34 VQTRYDVSTDRTDA
+34 DA
-48 PPIRCRAGPGAP
+48 PPF
-60 PRYHEGGLRGS
+60 S
-71 GERAQ
+71 G
-76 AAHDAGGPSAL
+76 
-87 SPGRAAPG
+87 
-95 DRFQGDAV
+95 
-103 SSPSELTASPS
+103 
-114 FSACFHCGLPVPDG
+114 CFHCGLPVPDG
-128 ACYPVQ
+128 AHYPIQ
-134 FEGETKAAC
+134 FEGETKQAC

-152 TIIDSGQGAYYHHRT
+152 TIIDSGQGAYYTHRT
-167 ALPATPQ
+167 ALPATPRE
-174 QAEAELAQLGL
+174 AEAELAQLGL

-192 ESFVRVE
+192 ESFVRTE
-199 AENVREAALILENIV
+199 TENIREAALILENIV

-222 ERHIAALPGVLSVE
+222 ERHIAGLPGVLSVE

-246 RWDASRIQL
+246 RWDNSRIQL

-277 DDIHRRERNTAIKRL
+277 DDVFKRERNTAIKRL

-305 ALPTYTATDMTDD
+305 ALPSYTATDMTDE
-318 IRLMMRWASL
+318 IQLLMRWASL

-334 VFYSAWPFF
+334 VGYSAWPFF
-343 IGAWRDLARRLLGMD
+343 IGAWRDLKRRNLGMD

-363 GIGTA
+363 GVGTA

-387 VTMFVFLLL
+387 VTMFIFLLL

-421 AATTRLP
+421 AATTLLP
-428 RWPARDEEQVPAARL
+428 QWPARDEEQVPVARL

-457 PADGTV
+457 PADGV
-463 VDGESA
+463 VIEGDSS
-469 VSEALLTG
+469 VNEAMLTG
-477 ESLPVT
+477 ESLPVS
-483 KTAGAKVVG
+483 KAVHSRVVG
-492 GSLNQSSPLV
+492 GSLNQASPLV
-502 VRVDRVGA
+502 VRVDRLGA

-531 GQLAD
+531 GRLAD
-536 RAAAWFVGLLLVTT
+536 RAAAWFVGLLLVITVAV
-550 FFIGLAW
+550 GLAW
-557 YHIDASRALWIVVSV
+557 YLIDPSKALWIVVSV

-587 ALTTGTGRL
+587 ALTTATGRL

-617 LVFDKTGTLTLGRLS
+617 LVFDKTGTLTHGQLS
-632 VRRVVPLNGRSEEE
+632 LRRVVPLGGRTAEE
-646 VRALAASLEA
+646 VSALAAALEA

-664 AIREAAGAVLAAS
+664 VFREATAS
-677 DIRNTPG
+677 PITASQIRNTPG
-684 RGVEGVIDG
+684 GGVEGTIDG
-693 RAYRLGTP
+693 HSYRIGSP
-701 RFAAG
+701 RFAAQ
-706 SDTPPPPPDA
+706 TTQPPAPPEQT
-716 DGGESWVALS
+716 GGEYPGNGHEYPKNGHKSWVALADES
-726 ENGALIAWIAL
+726 GLIAWFAL
-737 ADALRPDAAAA
+737 ADTPRQDAAASIIA
-748 LTALRKQGL
+748 LQAQGL
-757 RLHLLSGDAAPAVEA
+757 RLHLLSGDGAATVKATA
-772 VARQLGIDNW
+772 QQLGISEW

-797 LQDEGRIVAM
+797 LQREGRIVAM

-844 SRLGTLAEGIALARK
+844 GRLATLADGVALARK
-859 TQQIIRQNLAWALG
+859 TQHIIRQNLGWALG

-886 VTPWLAGIG
+886 VTPWIAGIG

-911 DYGQAPEARPAAGPA
+911 DFKSTPPAAAPSGLP
-926 YLADR
+926 LATHR